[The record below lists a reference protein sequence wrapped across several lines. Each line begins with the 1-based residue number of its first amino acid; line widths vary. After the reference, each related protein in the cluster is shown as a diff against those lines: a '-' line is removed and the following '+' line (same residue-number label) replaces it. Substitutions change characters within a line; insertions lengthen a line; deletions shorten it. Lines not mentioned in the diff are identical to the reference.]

1 MSSIHIR
8 TALANIRRSPFQGI
22 AAISVLTV
30 TFFVM
35 TILTTLTYSTDKILT
50 HFETRPQVIAFI
62 KEDVGVSEIAALQTK
77 LQSDSR
83 LKEVRYVSK
92 EEALE
97 IYKEATAD
105 NPLLSELVS
114 PSIFPASLEFSLSEL
129 TFASDVITEVKSEG
143 IVDQVGFTAS
153 LGSED
158 KLEDTVSRLKTLAL
172 YLRLGGGF
180 FVAVLTFTSLFVLLV
195 IISMRLTTR
204 KQEVEILR
212 LIGAT
217 GAFIRKPIIIE
228 SVMYAFLGVFLGW
241 LLAFIIVLYS
251 TPGVLFYFNDIDVL
265 PRSTTTLASLFGV
278 ILAGELLVGIFLAL
292 LGSSIALSRSR
303 KTR

>member
-8 TALANIRRSPFQGI
+8 TAFANIRRSPFQGI

-35 TILTTLTYSTDKILT
+35 TLLSILVYSTDKILT
-50 HFETRPQVIAFI
+50 HFETRPQIIAFI
-62 KEDVGVSEIAALQTK
+62 KEDVTVEQIAALQTK

-92 EEALE
+92 DQALE

-129 TFASDVITEVKSEG
+129 TYANDVIAEVKSQEV
-143 IVDQVGFTAS
+143 VDQVGFTAS

-158 KLEDTVSRLKTLAL
+158 KLEDTVARLKTIAL
-172 YLRLGGGF
+172 YLRFGGGF
-180 FVAVLTFTSLFVLLV
+180 FVGVLTFTSLFVLLV

-228 SVMYAFLGVFLGW
+228 STVYAVLGVFLGW

-251 TPGVLFYFNDIDVL
+251 TPGLLFYFNDIDVL
-265 PRSTTTLASLFGV
+265 PRNTTMLASLFGG
-278 ILAGELLVGIFLAL
+278 ILAGELLVGIALAMM
-292 LGSSIALSRSR
+292 GSSIALSRSR